1 MTEIE
6 QILAAMLNN
15 ESIDVRRMDNP
26 ETETYSAR
34 VGITE
39 MQLTIITD
47 YKAVDPDMA
56 ESMFAT
62 RLRHGDFS
70 TPSHAEINTDFLP
83 LLRKIE
89 RQCAENNRTT
99 VLYLAQ
105 QALGITQKSEPRLE

>member
-1 MTEIE
+1 
-6 QILAAMLNN
+6 
-15 ESIDVRRMDNP
+15 MDLP
-26 ETETYSAR
+26 EAETYSAR

-89 RQCAENNRTT
+89 RQCTENNRTT
-99 VLYLAQ
+99 VRYLAQ